1 MQVHHAMTH
10 SDLKA
15 DADPFGQHDDGTES
29 EAEQQSEPLQNAL
42 GFRQAQE
49 YHAWSAWREEA

>member
-1 MQVHHAMTH
+1 MTH